1 MCGSRIW
8 RGLEASLRLGGGTW
22 GMVRKDMRSRS
33 QPKSRVRYR
42 NGGSGGRG
50 AATELAA
57 VGDER
62 PVVVRSRP
70 RSGPLGPRS
79 FDLSFP
85 ASISILQTWES
96 KTRPARCSL
105 PLLPLFE
112 EIFQPCHTL
121 CCGTPEPTLLFAL
134 MCFADGFFGPA
145 QPGRQRRHRR
155 SRHREG
161 GRASHDLSRPA
172 RGPARAIPAEG
183 TGGGRA
189 PCSGPPSLS
198 LSLFCV
204 TASRVPRA
212 L

>member
-1 MCGSRIW
+1 
-8 RGLEASLRLGGGTW
+8 
-22 GMVRKDMRSRS
+22 MVRKDMRSRS

-57 VGDER
+57 VGDKR

-112 EIFQPCHTL
+112 EIFQ
-121 CCGTPEPTLLFAL
+121 
-134 MCFADGFFGPA
+134 
-145 QPGRQRRHRR
+145 
-155 SRHREG
+155 
-161 GRASHDLSRPA
+161 
-172 RGPARAIPAEG
+172 
-183 TGGGRA
+183 
-189 PCSGPPSLS
+189 
-198 LSLFCV
+198 
-204 TASRVPRA
+204 
-212 L
+212 